1 MFHCDNISKS
11 INYFQIFSNIF
22 SKQKGTRAVAFSQ
35 YPQFSCTTTGSSLN
49 HLWRELKRLDMGEE
63 FEWSVIDRW
72 PTHDGFL
79 TALTDRVQKGLDDF
93 DEEDRDKVVSFKKK

>member
-1 MFHCDNISKS
+1 
-11 INYFQIFSNIF
+11 
-22 SKQKGTRAVAFSQ
+22 
-35 YPQFSCTTTGSSLN
+35 
-49 HLWRELKRLDMGEE
+49 MGEE

-93 DEEDRDKVVSFKKK
+93 DEEDRDKVVSFKKKQKKNQKKKKIINLQEMYMYCAIRFKTQLNTMLYGQKV